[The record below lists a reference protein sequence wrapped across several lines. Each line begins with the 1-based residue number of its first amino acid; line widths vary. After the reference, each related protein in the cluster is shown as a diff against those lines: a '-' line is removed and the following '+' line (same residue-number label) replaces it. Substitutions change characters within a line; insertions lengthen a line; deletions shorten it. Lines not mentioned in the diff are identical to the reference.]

1 MKKYKNSLMMF
12 YLFVLISCSNNLL
25 AQKETFG
32 EVFYNKVINNPNGVI
47 FANPYALHF
56 NSKESMFKKIDEAFE
71 ITDKTKDEYV
81 EEDGTVSSFIVLK
94 DNTPRDF
101 YYTNVKKKEL
111 IFRETE
117 ARKLYTV
124 NDTIKNIAWKLYD
137 EHKKIGSYNCQKAT
151 APYRGR
157 QYTVWFTPEI
167 SVSHGPWK
175 LRGLPGLILEAFEE
189 TGKYE
194 FRVTEVSLNV
204 DANKIE
210 RDLKIHDNKRKLEKR
225 EVYIE
230 ALKKKRENMR
240 AIILASLPRGAKVSE
255 DCESCPKKNNSTLEI
270 YN

>member
-1 MKKYKNSLMMF
+1 MTQRII
-12 YLFVLISCSNNLL
+12 YLVLLVFFLNNLMS
-25 AQKETFG
+25 QTKNIG
-32 EVFYNKVINNPNGVI
+32 EIKYNKIINNPNGTV
-47 FANPYALHF
+47 FATPYSLSFDAKA
-56 NSKESMFKKIDEAFE
+56 SVFKRLGNASEV
-71 ITDKTKDEYV
+71 TNKTKKDYV
-81 EEDGTVSSFIVLK
+81 SEDGTVNSSMIMQ
-94 DNTPRDF
+94 DNLPYDY
-101 YYTNVKKKEL
+101 YYTNASKKEL
-111 IFRETE
+111 IFRETV

-124 NDTIKNIAWKLYD
+124 NDTIENIAWKLHD
-137 EHKKIGSYNCQKAT
+137 EHRKIGSYNCQKAT

-167 SVSHGPWK
+167 PVSHGPWK

-194 FRVTEVSLNV
+194 FRATEASLNV

-210 RDLKIHDNKRKLEKR
+210 RDLKIPDNRQKLEKR